1 MKLVYFNGRG
11 LAETSRL
18 VLAYA
23 GADYEDFRYPL
34 EIVDWKTF
42 NFVREEFIADR
53 DSGKLADEQ
62 TNKPM
67 FEYFLEE
74 SIPN

>member
-1 MKLVYFNGRG
+1 MSSVLPPEG
-11 LAETSRL
+11 LSIIKI
-18 VLAYA
+18 
-23 GADYEDFRYPL
+23 D
-34 EIVDWKTF
+34 
-42 NFVREEFIADR
+42 RE
-53 DSGKLADEQ
+53 SGKLANEQ

>member
-1 MKLVYFNGRG
+1 MSYVLPPEG
-11 LAETSRL
+11 LS
-18 VLAYA
+18 
-23 GADYEDFRYPL
+23 
-34 EIVDWKTF
+34 IVK
-42 NFVREEFIADR
+42 IDR

-62 TNKPM
+62 TSKPM

>member
-1 MKLVYFNGRG
+1 MSSVLPPEG
-11 LAETSRL
+11 LS
-18 VLAYA
+18 
-23 GADYEDFRYPL
+23 
-34 EIVDWKTF
+34 IVK
-42 NFVREEFIADR
+42 IDR

-74 SIPN
+74 DIPN